1 MTILIIL
8 SIIHIFIFT
17 LALCLAAQR
26 GDAAMEAFFVSWKN
40 SHEKPPTIDPNEPTD
55 TLQMGCF
62 PADGKSVFRRAA
74 DWANAPLR
82 ANTRRHSLVQW
93 LVRSRQLQ

>member
-1 MTILIIL
+1 MTLLIIL
-8 SIIHIFIFT
+8 AIIHIFIFT

-40 SHEKPPTIDPNEPTD
+40 SHEKPPTMHPTK
-55 TLQMGCF
+55 TTAAPEMGCF
-62 PADGKSVFRRAA
+62 PPGGKSVFRRLS

-93 LVRSRQLQ
+93 LVRSRQIQ

>member
-8 SIIHIFIFT
+8 AIIHIFIFT

-40 SHEKPPTIDPNEPTD
+40 SHEKPPTVDDDKPTD
-55 TLQMGCF
+55 TLQIGCF
-62 PADGKSVFRRAA
+62 PTGAKSVLQQAA

-82 ANTRRHSLVQW
+82 TNTRRHSTVRW
-93 LVRSRQLQ
+93 LVFHGGIY

>member
-1 MTILIIL
+1 MTVLIIL

-62 PADGKSVFRRAA
+62 PTEGKSVFARLA

-82 ANTRRHSLVQW
+82 ANTRRHSVVRW
-93 LVRSRQLQ
+93 LVFHGGIQ